1 MIWPGPSFNRLC
13 MLVSGR
19 GESRKA
25 LVLKPVQDT
34 VQALGKLHMHS
45 VPRAANPNSTKGF
58 KLRVDTSP
66 SGDGEELSVLH
77 FLRHLCLVHST
88 VWLFPSVV
96 QRGGSSTLLWEQP
109 PWVVELGAWGAT
121 CFPLYL
127 FFPPRS
133 SCSGPNHPCWAGVR
147 GEGGQ
152 HQRACLHDSGGGH
165 VSPAVSGHRT
175 SPATGKLS
183 AWPVSR
189 VPSFILHVGVK

>member
-1 MIWPGPSFNRLC
+1 

-109 PWVVELGAWGAT
+109 PRVLGQGPGVLLVSLFTSSFLPTAPAQAQIIYAGQACVVKEDNISERVYTIREGDTLVLQCLVTGH
-121 CFPLYL
+121 
-127 FFPPRS
+127 PR
-133 SCSGPNHPCWAGVR
+133 P
-147 GEGGQ
+147 Q
-152 HQRACLHDSGGGH
+152 
-165 VSPAVSGHRT
+165 VSFQPG
-175 SPATGKLS
+175 LS
-183 AWPVSR
+183 AGCPASSYMLESSR
-189 VPSFILHVGVK
+189 DAL